1 VLEKIQVGLGRTR
14 NRIEHALRQITGDSS
29 AEECLEALEEILF
42 TADVGPLAEDL
53 LKDAQAQFSSGALK
67 RPQEISH
74 WLQSRLENLAGNPPN
89 PPLPVST
96 EGTQVILIAGVNGSG
111 KTTSLAKLIH
121 WLQSRGNSVV
131 VAAGDTYRAAA
142 VEQLATWCQ
151 RLKAPLVTGK
161 NGADPASVAHEGAE
175 MALKKKAHYL
185 IVDTAGRLHTQ
196 KNLMAELDKVGRVLN
211 QKISG
216 APHHTLLVLDATTG
230 QNAVRQAKHFGESL
244 PLSGIILAKLD
255 GTAKGGAVLSIH
267 QELRLPVLF
276 VGLGENVE
284 DWEVFQPK
292 EFITALLQTKQ

>member
-1 VLEKIQVGLGRTR
+1 VLAKIRAGLGRTR
-14 NRIEHALRQITGDSS
+14 NRIDQALRQLSGDSS
-29 AEECLEALEEILF
+29 AQDCLNTLEEILF
-42 TADVGPLAEDL
+42 TADVGPLVGEL
-53 LKDAQAQFSSGALK
+53 LEDAQAQFSSGTL
-67 RPQEISH
+67 RGPQEIAT
-74 WLQSRLENLAGNPPN
+74 WLQTRLENLAGKPPD
-89 PPLPVST
+89 PPLPKST
-96 EGTQVILIAGVNGSG
+96 GSTQVILIAGVNGCG

-121 WLQSRGNSVV
+121 WLQSRGETVV

-151 RLKAPLVTGK
+151 RLNTPLVTGK
-161 NGADPASVAHEGAE
+161 DGADPASVAHDGAE
-175 MALKKKAHYL
+175 LALREKADYF

-211 QKISG
+211 RKIPG

-230 QNAVRQAKHFGESL
+230 QNAVRQAKHFGECL
-244 PLSGIILAKLD
+244 PLTGIILSKLD

-276 VGLGENVE
+276 VGLGESVE

-292 EFITALLQTKQ
+292 EFVAAMLQAK